1 MFNRT
6 LFSIL
11 AEVPALPVEIK
22 NRIKNLTLWA
32 PKKNVN
38 HFGPSVQPAVAN
50 IHKYFLDEG
59 RALL

>member
-1 MFNRT
+1 MFIGT
-6 LFSIL
+6 PCSIQ

-32 PKKNVN
+32 SKKNVS

-50 IHKYFLDEG
+50 IYKYFKMSEELYY
-59 RALL
+59 